1 MNLEKGKAYERNVKI
16 FYVLCF
22 LWIPY
27 IGFFIYWMIVDIDYN
42 LLTQMI
48 LTALVLPAV
57 FQPFFWYLMLG
68 CFLAIF
74 TRMYGDKL

>member
-1 MNLEKGKAYERNVKI
+1 MHTEEERMQERNGKI
-16 FYVLCF
+16 FIVLCL

-27 IGFFIYWMIVDIDYN
+27 IVFFMYWLSVDAT
-42 LLTQMI
+42 LLSQMV